1 MVLLCIS
8 MDEMCP
14 MFFWNQAVFTD
25 ISEFDVI
32 LYGCCS
38 SWAVLSIMLQ
48 FGVFLHMGNLQKP
61 FSQTSPFSA
70 NHPKKYQIVADM
82 PH

>member
-14 MFFWNQAVFTD
+14 MFFWNQAVFKD

-38 SWAVLSIMLQ
+38 SWAVISIMLQ
-48 FGVFLHMGNLQKP
+48 FGVFLRMGNLQKP

-70 NHPKKYQIVADM
+70 KHPKQYQIVADM